1 MSHFWKISKN
11 NVPGHYSN
19 NYGSISRTIIFG
31 PTQEFGRSYSF
42 ALVRP
47 SVRPS
52 VRPDGFRSNH
62 SIVFSDFWHQG
73 SFLWFQKTDEAGF
86 LKKKFF
92 WPKMA
97 KKV

>member
-1 MSHFWKISKN
+1 MSFFPNISKN
-11 NVPGHYSN
+11 IVTPKIVNITQKYFWTSPKNLGGPIDLPSYV
-19 NYGSISRTIIFG
+19 RT
-31 PTQEFGRSYSF
+31 Y
-42 ALVRP
+42 VRP
-47 SVRPS
+47 YVRTS
-52 VRPDGFRSNH
+52 DGFRSNH

>member
-1 MSHFWKISKN
+1 
-11 NVPGHYSN
+11 
-19 NYGSISRTIIFG
+19 
-31 PTQEFGRSYSF
+31 
-42 ALVRP
+42 
-47 SVRPS
+47 VRPS

-62 SIVFSDFWHQG
+62 SIVFSDFWYQG

>member
-1 MSHFWKISKN
+1 MKKGQRDYIAHYASAYINFWTDPKN
-11 NVPGHYSN
+11 LG
-19 NYGSISRTIIFG
+19 GTIDLL
-31 PTQEFGRSYSF
+31 S
-42 ALVRP
+42 
-47 SVRPS
+47 SVRPYVRTS

-62 SIVFSDFWHQG
+62 SIVFSDFWYQG

-86 LKKKFF
+86 LKKKIF